1 MLREIDAGP
10 QQPDLG
16 AGVLPIE
23 HLHAGAAA
31 VAQELD
37 RPGIARREADEFW
50 LVLGLISRSLEQD
63 RDAGPIARE
72 SAEQLAELGI
82 AALQR
87 IVAAGEEQVV
97 ADEGRILEARDGGL
111 GRTLEP
117 GRGVLVRGARQ
128 EAQARRAEDL
138 GMLPEAAARQDE
150 VAAVRGTGVV
160 ERRDLVEVGIVVVAR
175 VGHVLAAPPAGE
187 IEEGA
192 GQEVRRLRPAEEGA
206 GLAVPRRD
214 HAPADQGRARQGR
227 PARPPRLLVVAG
239 AGPQR
244 AGLDVALG
252 VGREEAFVLV
262 EMKDR
267 LEAARQL
274 GRIDGHGVLLKPT
287 SRGAAPPPP
296 PAGLPLKPTSRAA
309 ARRPRRAGLP
319 PQAVPARRTS
329 AIRRGSQSRPDR
341 QPTISVQQDEPN
353 NAAKRGSL
361 SGGKPTSRSQ
371 AHQSARSVFISGP
384 SIRPERHKSANSLQ
398 TLAKRSRVSG
408 PFAAMARRRL
418 SSAPL
423 KPEASRFAQSGWAAS
438 ASPRP

>member
-50 LVLGLISRSLEQD
+50 LVLGLIPRSLEQD

-138 GMLPEAAARQDE
+138 GMVPEAAARQDE

-160 ERRDLVEVGIVVVAR
+160 ERRDLVEVGVVVVAR
-175 VGHVLAAPPAGE
+175 LGHVLAAPPAGE
-187 IEEGA
+187 VEEGA

-252 VGREEAFVLV
+252 GGRKEALVLV

-287 SRGAAPPPP
+287 SRAAARPCGAQACRRKPSPRDARAPSG
-296 PAGLPLKPTSRAA
+296 AGRNRDRAGSRRSPSSRTNRTTRRSAGRSQAASRRAA
-309 ARRPRRAGLP
+309 ARRTNRRGASSSPGRRSGRSAINRRTPCKPWRSARASRALSRRWPGGDRRA
-319 PQAVPARRTS
+319 RR
-329 AIRRGSQSRPDR
+329 
-341 QPTISVQQDEPN
+341 
-353 NAAKRGSL
+353 
-361 SGGKPTSRSQ
+361 
-371 AHQSARSVFISGP
+371 
-384 SIRPERHKSANSLQ
+384 
-398 TLAKRSRVSG
+398 
-408 PFAAMARRRL
+408 
-418 SSAPL
+418 
-423 KPEASRFAQSGWAAS
+423 
-438 ASPRP
+438 